1 MPFGMD
7 RYGDLSSL
15 ATLNIT
21 LSMPLETVTAG
32 RDAGSTVD
40 DETPLGSRPR
50 PHNLWIIK

>member
-1 MPFGMD
+1 
-7 RYGDLSSL
+7 
-15 ATLNIT
+15 LNIT

-32 RDAGSTVD
+32 GDAGSTVD